1 MSAKN
6 RNKKT
11 SSTPKTKEEVIV
23 DKQPVET
30 PAVEETQTVETTPPA
45 EPPKAEKEPKKKPTS
60 KEPEIP
66 TAAAEEVPV
75 KTDLDVF
82 KENFMKSSG
91 EKNTL
96 DHNRTVDLMK
106 MFKEEFLNDENPGDS
121 QSLRDMA
128 KTQYRVM
135 LMNEC
140 LFYNIQ
146 AEAVYERLG
155 IRVNKSMVPTLLET
169 AKDIYNIDL
178 KALPV
183 EGNKDQYVLQFPKE
197 LPENLKAE
205 AKKSMEKAEI
215 PIPDPD
221 PSMSLRQIEDG
232 LSIILA
238 KKNSIGQNLLN
249 AMAWARIAFGISSE
263 EEDSTVLAR
272 MLKEF
277 PKMFGLI
284 HWNNMVTA
292 RLHTDH
298 SIIGIHAI
306 AKSWLKTKSD
316 EEIAKLVKVI
326 VSSAQETKSKD
337 WNERAPIDRKTDVNN
352 EFILM
357 NRNIATGESN
367 SVLDAIIGNKENC
380 IVDYSDGTSG
390 KIAVNVQSIR
400 KSLIAAYGDSESI
413 LKEILKKIP
422 LLYKDP
428 ILRLANYV
436 EKNPEYAGSK
446 DA

>member
-45 EPPKAEKEPKKKPTS
+45 EPPKAEKELKKKPTS

-66 TAAAEEVPV
+66 TATAEEVPV

-155 IRVNKSMVPTLLET
+155 IRVNKSMVPVLLET

-183 EGNKDQYVLQFPKE
+183 AGNKDQFVLQFPKG
-197 LPENLKAE
+197 LPENLKTE
-205 AKKSMEKAEI
+205 AKKTMEVVEI
-215 PIPDPD
+215 PVPDPD
-221 PSMSLRQIEDG
+221 PSMSSKQVEDG
-232 LSIILA
+232 LRIIFS
-238 KKNSIGQNLLN
+238 KKNGMGQNLLN
-249 AMAWARIAFGISSE
+249 AIAWARVAMGISAEKS
-263 EEDSTVLAR
+263 DSNVLANI
-272 MLKEF
+272 LQLY
-277 PKMFGLI
+277 PNLFGLTS
-284 HWNNMVTA
+284 WKSMVNNRFTNE
-292 RLHTDH
+292 H
-298 SIIGIHAI
+298 SILSVHAI
-306 AKSWLKTKSD
+306 AKSWLKTKTDDEVAELTKVLLSGAIQKKTDDWNSRADKSHMSD
-316 EEIAKLVKVI
+316 IGNELVLVNRDILAGCSDSVLTSVLNNKETEI
-326 VSSAQETKSKD
+326 VSYPDGVGSININTSA
-337 WNERAPIDRKTDVNN
+337 
-352 EFILM
+352 
-357 NRNIATGESN
+357 
-367 SVLDAIIGNKENC
+367 
-380 IVDYSDGTSG
+380 
-390 KIAVNVQSIR
+390 IR
-400 KSLIAAYGDSESI
+400 KSMIAAYGDSDSI
-413 LKEILKKIP
+413 IKDVLMKIAS
-422 LLYKDP
+422 LYKDP
-428 ILRLANYV
+428 VLRLANYV